1 MAAAKNKAATAIRK
15 EQKKDKQILLS
26 DLLIRAPQ
34 FVAGPGKEERHDGA
48 ILRRSKGVRV
58 RGWGRQLSFF
68 ERRVWL
74 YVLQLAHQVPT
85 GEPVT
90 ISCTDLRRGLGLC
103 IQGQETAE
111 MLDWALT
118 GLSTYNVAL
127 ETPQGKWIMPLLNYS
142 TTAKNTYRIVVDT
155 RWTVPADCELVW

>member
-1 MAAAKNKAATAIRK
+1 MATAKSKAATAIRK
-15 EQKKDKQILLS
+15 EQKTKQIFLS
-26 DLLIRAPQ
+26 DFLLHAPQ
-34 FVAGPGKEERHDGA
+34 FAAGSGEERHHDGA
-48 ILRRSKGVRV
+48 ILRRGKGFRV
-58 RGWGRQLSFF
+58 RGWGRQLSYF

-74 YVLQLAHQVPT
+74 HALQLARQVPT

-142 TTAKNTYRIVVDT
+142 TTAKNKYRIVVDT
-155 RWTVPADCELVW
+155 RWTGPADCEFTW